1 MKFERQKDFKRNKNL
16 EDLIQE
22 INSILVPSE
31 NRILEHYHMPKF
43 PVIFI
48 VGCARAGSTIMLQW
62 LANTGQFAYPTN
74 LISRFYATPY
84 IGAKIQQLLTDSRFN
99 FRDELSYNSMAIEYI
114 SDLGKTQG
122 VLSPNEF
129 WYFWRRF
136 FHYGEIQYLD
146 DEALKKLEPVMG
158 ICFKNDLPIM
168 IHTNESLGHNYAGK
182 TPVTLD
188 QIYKLIKSFPENKI
202 VLAHWGGGIFFY
214 NLLKREM
221 KNTLKNTYFDT
232 AASPFLYDSNVY
244 RFAMDIVGREKIL
257 FGTDYP
263 LLNPARYFKEFESIG
278 LEENDLE
285 YICGKNAA
293 ALLKI

>member
-1 MKFERQKDFKRNKNL
+1 MVIDFHTHIFPDEIRNNREKYFFSEQSFELLYRSSNSKMTGVD
-16 EDLIQE
+16 E
-22 INSILVPSE
+22 IIESMDKTGVDMSVVFGFPWNSTETYEKHNDYIIDSVSKYPDRLRGFCCFDMFNE
-31 NRILEHYHMPKF
+31 NASNEVERCIEKG
-43 PVIFI
+43 ISG
-48 VGCARAGSTIMLQW
+48 VGE
-62 LANTGQFAYPTN
+62 LAVYRSG
-74 LISRFYATPY
+74 I
-84 IGAKIQQLLTDSRFN
+84 
-99 FRDELSYNSMAIEYI
+99 
-114 SDLGKTQG
+114 
-122 VLSPNEF
+122 
-129 WYFWRRF
+129 
-136 FHYGEIQYLD
+136 D

-263 LLNPARYFKEFESIG
+263 LLNPDRYFKEFESIG

-293 ALLKI
+293 VLLKI